1 MGLKGGEGGREG
13 GRCFQM
19 GKSVSRL
26 YKKFELADTPI

>member
-1 MGLKGGEGGREG
+1 MGLKGGERG